1 MDQTTSA
8 EHHGATPDRKNDA
21 HELSG
26 DLQLQ
31 QNVCAISAAAA
42 STTTVDAP
50 IVGAPHNVAPASNL
64 EATPKPTPQL
74 APWSAPTGAQR
85 MDAAAKLDTEAPATT
100 PATDASAAPPTPLPD
115 GAWETVIQSP
125 HTLPAQARARPWLH
139 HQRRGT
145 LHGGR
150 VVHRLRRHPRRHHAQ
165 DARSHPNRPPVGPDR
180 PLRPHHRQRLR
191 RAFRRALRRRHRQKE
206 PPHPLGMRDL
216 GRHLTRRACG
226 TRPPGPPGP
235 QARPPRRNGLRDQP
249 RRAKRPEGLP
259 CTPHR
264 TDLFC
269 CRIRRRR
276 MSVGVW
282 RRHHGRLMRPPV

>member
-1 MDQTTSA
+1 MLEDIT
-8 EHHGATPDRKNDA
+8 RKTRGLIQIG
-21 HELSG
+21 HLS
-26 DLQLQ
+26 D
-31 QNVCAISAAAA
+31 
-42 STTTVDAP
+42 P
-50 IVGAPHNVAPASNL
+50 IVPFDRTTGNGYVAHFDGHYA
-64 EATPKPTPQL
+64 
-74 APWSAPTGAQR
+74 
-85 MDAAAKLDTEAPATT
+85 DAIAKKN
-100 PATDASAAPPTPLPD
+100 
-115 GAWETVIQSP
+115 
-125 HTLPAQARARPWLH
+125 
-139 HQRRGT
+139 
-145 LHGGR
+145 
-150 VVHRLRRHPRRHHAQ
+150 PR
-165 DARSHPNRPPVGPDR
+165 
-180 PLRPHHRQRLR
+180 
-191 RAFRRALRRRHRQKE
+191 
-206 PPHPLGMRDL
+206 HPLGMRDL

>member
-1 MDQTTSA
+1 MPGGKGRARPSPNTTCS
-8 EHHGATPDRKNDA
+8 ETPP
-21 HELSG
+21 
-26 DLQLQ
+26 
-31 QNVCAISAAAA
+31 
-42 STTTVDAP
+42 STTAT
-50 IVGAPHNVAPASNL
+50 IPA
-64 EATPKPTPQL
+64 ATMRACTPRL
-74 APWSAPTGAQR
+74 HRSQR
-85 MDAAAKLDTEAPATT
+85 GRHVPRPAWRQGGWH
-100 PATDASAAPPTPLPD
+100 AWGQRDRRQKVRTPLRHPYPRHSRRAHPV
-115 GAWETVIQSP
+115 GIQSP